1 VGIRDRYVTG
11 VQTCALPISSCSSLP
26 SRESA
31 DGVGAAEPETAAA
44 VGAEA
49 VGAAGAVA
57 EVGARNGCGVGDAG
71 DSASAEGPKLSTS
84 SAAAPSADAPAVA
97 RLRRDGVS
105 SSMRRPPAS
114 GVEVGPDADGGGPRA
129 SGTIGTSSPVQV
141 LDVTAGLPV
150 IPSRA

>member
-1 VGIRDRYVTG
+1 
-11 VQTCALPISSCSSLP
+11 
-26 SRESA
+26 
-31 DGVGAAEPETAAA
+31 
-44 VGAEA
+44 GAEA

-57 EVGARNGCGVGDAG
+57 EVGARNDCGTGDAG

-84 SAAAPSADAPAVA
+84 SAVAPSADAPAVA

-129 SGTIGTSSPVQV
+129 FGSIGTSPPEQV

-150 IPSRA
+150 IPSRACSRRERRPRTLAAIGVDPAITGEPREEPPTTRS